1 MEEMTTLW
9 GVGRRK
15 NAVAR
20 VRILP
25 GKGKITINKKLLDVY
40 FLGHEGLKIRVVEPL
55 ELTKMINKFNVFVN
69 VKGGGISGQS
79 GAIKHGLSRALAQ
92 LDEKTKKVL
101 RKEGFLTR
109 DSRMVER
116 KKPGMPKARKKFQ
129 FSKR

>member
-1 MEEMTTLW
+1 MTEMTTLW

-25 GKGKITINKKLLDVY
+25 GKGKIVINKRALENY
-40 FLGHEGLKIRVVEPL
+40 FFGHEGLKLKLIEPL
-55 ELTKMINKFNVFVN
+55 KLTKTINKFNVYVN

-79 GAIKHGLSRALAQ
+79 GAIRHGLSRALAQ
-92 LDEKTKKVL
+92 LDEETKRML

-109 DSRMVER
+109 DPRMVER
-116 KKPGMPKARKKFQ
+116 KKAGRPKARKKFQ

>member
-1 MEEMTTLW
+1 MEGMTTLW

-25 GKGKITINKKLLDVY
+25 GKGKIMVNKKLMDTY
-40 FLGHEGLKIRVVEPL
+40 FLGHEALKIKLIEPL
-55 ELTKMINKFNVFVN
+55 KLTKMIDKFNVYVN

-79 GAIKHGLSRALAQ
+79 GAIRHGLSRALAQ
-92 LDEKTKKVL
+92 LDEKTKKTL

-109 DSRMVER
+109 DPRMVER
-116 KKPGMPKARKKFQ
+116 KKPGQPKARKKFQ